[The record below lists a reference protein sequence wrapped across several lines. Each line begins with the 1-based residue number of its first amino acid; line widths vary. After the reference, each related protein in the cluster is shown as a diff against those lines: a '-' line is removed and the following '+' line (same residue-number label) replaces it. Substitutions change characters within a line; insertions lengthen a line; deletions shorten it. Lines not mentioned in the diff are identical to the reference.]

1 MEGAKPLPRFPQ
13 KAKSNPVAPRAQPQ
27 NRERRPADVPAAAIS
42 KKLRHDAVSHFP
54 KRKTAPASRSVF
66 AFLLADAVFVCG
78 CVFAG
83 LRPTG
88 NPLIGFPSAR
98 QPTGLL
104 GLPFLIS
111 LYHQGFR
118 PLRRATKGAAFGI
131 CQPFEKGWTE
141 NLFLPALR
149 KIPHGLPQSSP
160 RSLSRGCRSPTRDAR
175 PRRHGDTPPA

>member
-1 MEGAKPLPRFPQ
+1 MAEISFRSSLFQ
-13 KAKSNPVAPRAQPQ
+13 KAGRVEGQRPSSLSAESEIQPRCASGATPKQGKAA
-27 NRERRPADVPAAAIS
+27 RRPPADVPAAAIS

-118 PLRRATKGAAFGI
+118 PLRRARRGTAPPP
-131 CQPFEKGWTE
+131 CQPFEKGRLQ
-141 NLFLPALR
+141 NLVVLT
-149 KIPHGLPQSSP
+149 
-160 RSLSRGCRSPTRDAR
+160 RGSTGPVF
-175 PRRHGDTPPA
+175 HIYS